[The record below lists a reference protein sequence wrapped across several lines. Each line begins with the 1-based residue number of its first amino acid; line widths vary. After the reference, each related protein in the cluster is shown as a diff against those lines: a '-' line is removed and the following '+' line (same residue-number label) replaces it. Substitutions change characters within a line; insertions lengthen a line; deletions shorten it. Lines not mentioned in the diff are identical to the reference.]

1 MNDDLTDLTVVA
13 CRETLFSFFIF
24 HFFFDLF
31 WQTTS
36 FEAYIPILAYPGI
49 ILPWVKIGCLILMR

>member
-13 CRETLFSFFIF
+13 CRENLF
-24 HFFFDLF
+24 LGLL
-31 WQTTS
+31 WQTT